1 MFQFTTTTVIN
12 NNVEGDGV
20 RFSGKSGVLNVK
32 RHNKFKK
39 ENVVAVYKRVAS
51 DPEMAEVTL
60 DLNSLEA
67 GFYRIALY
75 IRLSGNN
82 NSYYQPS
89 RMNTIPSMNQQQPQ
103 FVGLKGRPVSSLEE
117 ARAAA
122 IDFDG
127 SVFFFP
133 DLANKRIYTKQINLD
148 GTASM
153 NMYEYK
159 EVPTEAFNSSN
170 FVTRQEF
177 DETLNDIKGALN
189 MIAQQTQ
196 QQPKV
201 EEQPKQQINF

>member
-1 MFQFTTTTVIN
+1 MNLYQ
-12 NNVEGDGV
+12 
-20 RFSGKSGVLNVK
+20 
-32 RHNKFKK
+32 
-39 ENVVAVYKRVAS
+39 
-51 DPEMAEVTL
+51 
-60 DLNSLEA
+60 
-67 GFYRIALY
+67 GF
-75 IRLSGNN
+75 GNN
-82 NSYYQPS
+82 QSYYQPQ
-89 RMNTIPSMNQQQPQ
+89 RTNTIIPPSQQPQ
-103 FVGLKGRPVSSLEE
+103 PAFIGLKGRPVSSLEE

-122 IDFDG
+122 IDFNG

-177 DETLNDIKGALN
+177 DETLNDIKSALN

-196 QQPKV
+196 QQKPQPKV

>member
-1 MFQFTTTTVIN
+1 MNLYQ
-12 NNVEGDGV
+12 
-20 RFSGKSGVLNVK
+20 
-32 RHNKFKK
+32 
-39 ENVVAVYKRVAS
+39 
-51 DPEMAEVTL
+51 
-60 DLNSLEA
+60 
-67 GFYRIALY
+67 GF
-75 IRLSGNN
+75 GNN
-82 NSYYQPS
+82 QSYYQPQ
-89 RMNTIPSMNQQQPQ
+89 RTNTIIPPSQQPQ
-103 FVGLKGRPVSSLEE
+103 PAFIGLKGRPISSLEE

-196 QQPKV
+196 QQKPQPKV

>member
-1 MFQFTTTTVIN
+1 MNLYQ
-12 NNVEGDGV
+12 
-20 RFSGKSGVLNVK
+20 
-32 RHNKFKK
+32 
-39 ENVVAVYKRVAS
+39 
-51 DPEMAEVTL
+51 
-60 DLNSLEA
+60 
-67 GFYRIALY
+67 GF
-75 IRLSGNN
+75 GNN
-82 NSYYQPS
+82 QSYYQPQ
-89 RMNTIPSMNQQQPQ
+89 RTNTIIPPSQQPQ
-103 FVGLKGRPVSSLEE
+103 PAFIGLKGRPVSSLEE

-159 EVPTEAFNSSN
+159 EVLTEAFNSSN

-177 DETLNDIKGALN
+177 DETLNDIKSALN

-196 QQPKV
+196 QQKPQPKV

>member
-1 MFQFTTTTVIN
+1 MNLYQ
-12 NNVEGDGV
+12 
-20 RFSGKSGVLNVK
+20 
-32 RHNKFKK
+32 
-39 ENVVAVYKRVAS
+39 
-51 DPEMAEVTL
+51 
-60 DLNSLEA
+60 
-67 GFYRIALY
+67 GF
-75 IRLSGNN
+75 GNN
-82 NSYYQPS
+82 QSYYQPQ
-89 RMNTIPSMNQQQPQ
+89 RANTIIPPSQQSQPA
-103 FVGLKGRPVSSLEE
+103 FIGLKGRPVSSLEE

>member
-1 MFQFTTTTVIN
+1 MNLYQ
-12 NNVEGDGV
+12 
-20 RFSGKSGVLNVK
+20 
-32 RHNKFKK
+32 
-39 ENVVAVYKRVAS
+39 
-51 DPEMAEVTL
+51 
-60 DLNSLEA
+60 
-67 GFYRIALY
+67 GF
-75 IRLSGNN
+75 GNN
-82 NSYYQPS
+82 QSYYQPQ
-89 RMNTIPSMNQQQPQ
+89 RTNTITPPSQQPQ
-103 FVGLKGRPVSSLEE
+103 PAFIGLKGRPVSSLEE

-196 QQPKV
+196 QQKPQPKV

>member
-1 MFQFTTTTVIN
+1 MNLYQ
-12 NNVEGDGV
+12 
-20 RFSGKSGVLNVK
+20 
-32 RHNKFKK
+32 
-39 ENVVAVYKRVAS
+39 
-51 DPEMAEVTL
+51 
-60 DLNSLEA
+60 
-67 GFYRIALY
+67 GF
-75 IRLSGNN
+75 GNN
-82 NSYYQPS
+82 QSYYQPQ
-89 RMNTIPSMNQQQPQ
+89 RTNTIIPPSQQPQ
-103 FVGLKGRPVSSLEE
+103 PAFIGLKGRPVSSLEE

-196 QQPKV
+196 QQKQQPKT
-201 EEQPKQQINF
+201 EEQSKPQINF

>member
-1 MFQFTTTTVIN
+1 MNLYQ
-12 NNVEGDGV
+12 
-20 RFSGKSGVLNVK
+20 
-32 RHNKFKK
+32 
-39 ENVVAVYKRVAS
+39 
-51 DPEMAEVTL
+51 
-60 DLNSLEA
+60 
-67 GFYRIALY
+67 GF
-75 IRLSGNN
+75 GNN
-82 NSYYQPS
+82 QSYYQPQ
-89 RMNTIPSMNQQQPQ
+89 RTNTIIPPSQQPQ
-103 FVGLKGRPVSSLEE
+103 PAFIGLKGRPVSSLEE
-117 ARAAA
+117 SRAAA

-196 QQPKV
+196 QQKQQPKV

>member
-1 MFQFTTTTVIN
+1 MNLYQ
-12 NNVEGDGV
+12 
-20 RFSGKSGVLNVK
+20 
-32 RHNKFKK
+32 
-39 ENVVAVYKRVAS
+39 
-51 DPEMAEVTL
+51 
-60 DLNSLEA
+60 
-67 GFYRIALY
+67 GF
-75 IRLSGNN
+75 GNN
-82 NSYYQPS
+82 QSYYQPQ
-89 RMNTIPSMNQQQPQ
+89 RTNTIIPPSQQQQPA
-103 FVGLKGRPVSSLEE
+103 FIGLKGRPVSSLEE

>member
-1 MFQFTTTTVIN
+1 MNLYQ
-12 NNVEGDGV
+12 
-20 RFSGKSGVLNVK
+20 
-32 RHNKFKK
+32 
-39 ENVVAVYKRVAS
+39 
-51 DPEMAEVTL
+51 
-60 DLNSLEA
+60 
-67 GFYRIALY
+67 GF
-75 IRLSGNN
+75 GNN
-82 NSYYQPS
+82 QSYYQPQ
-89 RMNTIPSMNQQQPQ
+89 RTNTIIPPSQQQQ
-103 FVGLKGRPVSSLEE
+103 AFVGLKGRPVSSLEE

-196 QQPKV
+196 QQKQQSKV
-201 EEQPKQQINF
+201 EEQSKPQINF

>member
-1 MFQFTTTTVIN
+1 MNLYQ
-12 NNVEGDGV
+12 
-20 RFSGKSGVLNVK
+20 
-32 RHNKFKK
+32 
-39 ENVVAVYKRVAS
+39 
-51 DPEMAEVTL
+51 
-60 DLNSLEA
+60 
-67 GFYRIALY
+67 GF
-75 IRLSGNN
+75 GNN
-82 NSYYQPS
+82 TGYYQPP
-89 RMNTIPSMNQQQPQ
+89 RQQTTQPLMQ
-103 FVGLKGRPVSSLEE
+103 QTQPFIGLKGRPVSSLEE

-196 QQPKV
+196 QQKQQPKA
-201 EEQPKQQINF
+201 EEQPKPQINF

>member
-1 MFQFTTTTVIN
+1 MNLYQ
-12 NNVEGDGV
+12 
-20 RFSGKSGVLNVK
+20 
-32 RHNKFKK
+32 
-39 ENVVAVYKRVAS
+39 
-51 DPEMAEVTL
+51 
-60 DLNSLEA
+60 
-67 GFYRIALY
+67 GF
-75 IRLSGNN
+75 GNN
-82 NSYYQPS
+82 QSYYQPQ
-89 RMNTIPSMNQQQPQ
+89 RTNTIIPPAQQQQ
-103 FVGLKGRPVSSLEE
+103 AFVGLKGRPVSSLEE

-177 DETLNDIKGALN
+177 DETLNDIKGVLN

-196 QQPKV
+196 QQKQQPKT
-201 EEQPKQQINF
+201 EEQSKPQINF

>member
-1 MFQFTTTTVIN
+1 MERKIKNIERILVMNLYQ
-12 NNVEGDGV
+12 
-20 RFSGKSGVLNVK
+20 
-32 RHNKFKK
+32 
-39 ENVVAVYKRVAS
+39 
-51 DPEMAEVTL
+51 
-60 DLNSLEA
+60 
-67 GFYRIALY
+67 GF
-75 IRLSGNN
+75 GNN
-82 NSYYQPS
+82 QSYYQPQ
-89 RMNTIPSMNQQQPQ
+89 RTNTIIPPSQQPQ
-103 FVGLKGRPVSSLEE
+103 PAFIGLKGRPVSSLEE

-189 MIAQQTQ
+189 MIAQQAQ
-196 QQPKV
+196 QQKQQPKV

>member
-1 MFQFTTTTVIN
+1 MNLYQ
-12 NNVEGDGV
+12 
-20 RFSGKSGVLNVK
+20 
-32 RHNKFKK
+32 
-39 ENVVAVYKRVAS
+39 
-51 DPEMAEVTL
+51 
-60 DLNSLEA
+60 
-67 GFYRIALY
+67 GF
-75 IRLSGNN
+75 GNN
-82 NSYYQPS
+82 TGYYQPS
-89 RMNTIPSMNQQQPQ
+89 SRQQITQPLMPQ
-103 FVGLKGRPVSSLEE
+103 AQPFIGLKGRPVSSLEE

-177 DETLNDIKGALN
+177 DETLSDIKSALN

-196 QQPKV
+196 QQKQQPKV

>member
-1 MFQFTTTTVIN
+1 MNLYQ
-12 NNVEGDGV
+12 
-20 RFSGKSGVLNVK
+20 
-32 RHNKFKK
+32 
-39 ENVVAVYKRVAS
+39 
-51 DPEMAEVTL
+51 
-60 DLNSLEA
+60 
-67 GFYRIALY
+67 GF
-75 IRLSGNN
+75 GNN
-82 NSYYQPS
+82 QSYYQPQ
-89 RMNTIPSMNQQQPQ
+89 RTNTIIPPSQQPQ
-103 FVGLKGRPVSSLEE
+103 PAFIGLKGRPVSSLEE

-196 QQPKV
+196 QQSKL

>member
-1 MFQFTTTTVIN
+1 MNLYQ
-12 NNVEGDGV
+12 
-20 RFSGKSGVLNVK
+20 
-32 RHNKFKK
+32 
-39 ENVVAVYKRVAS
+39 
-51 DPEMAEVTL
+51 
-60 DLNSLEA
+60 
-67 GFYRIALY
+67 GF
-75 IRLSGNN
+75 GNN
-82 NSYYQPS
+82 QSYYQPQ
-89 RMNTIPSMNQQQPQ
+89 RTNTIIPPSQQPQ
-103 FVGLKGRPVSSLEE
+103 PAFIGLKGRPVSSLEE

-189 MIAQQTQ
+189 MIAQQAQ
-196 QQPKV
+196 QQKQQPKV

>member
-1 MFQFTTTTVIN
+1 MNLYQ
-12 NNVEGDGV
+12 
-20 RFSGKSGVLNVK
+20 
-32 RHNKFKK
+32 
-39 ENVVAVYKRVAS
+39 
-51 DPEMAEVTL
+51 
-60 DLNSLEA
+60 
-67 GFYRIALY
+67 GF
-75 IRLSGNN
+75 GNN
-82 NSYYQPS
+82 QSYYQPQ
-89 RMNTIPSMNQQQPQ
+89 RTNTIIPPSQQPQ
-103 FVGLKGRPVSSLEE
+103 PAFIGLKGRPVSSLEE
-117 ARAAA
+117 VRAAA

-196 QQPKV
+196 QQKQQPKV

>member
-1 MFQFTTTTVIN
+1 MNLYQ
-12 NNVEGDGV
+12 
-20 RFSGKSGVLNVK
+20 
-32 RHNKFKK
+32 
-39 ENVVAVYKRVAS
+39 
-51 DPEMAEVTL
+51 
-60 DLNSLEA
+60 
-67 GFYRIALY
+67 GF
-75 IRLSGNN
+75 GNN
-82 NSYYQPS
+82 QSYYQPQ
-89 RMNTIPSMNQQQPQ
+89 RTNTIIPPSQQPQ
-103 FVGLKGRPVSSLEE
+103 PAFIGLKGRPVSSLEE

-159 EVPTEAFNSSN
+159 EVPTEALNSSN

-196 QQPKV
+196 QQSKV

>member
-1 MFQFTTTTVIN
+1 MNLYQ
-12 NNVEGDGV
+12 
-20 RFSGKSGVLNVK
+20 
-32 RHNKFKK
+32 
-39 ENVVAVYKRVAS
+39 
-51 DPEMAEVTL
+51 
-60 DLNSLEA
+60 
-67 GFYRIALY
+67 GF
-75 IRLSGNN
+75 GNN
-82 NSYYQPS
+82 QSYYQPQ
-89 RMNTIPSMNQQQPQ
+89 RTNTIIPPSQQPQ
-103 FVGLKGRPVSSLEE
+103 PAFIGLKGRPVSSLEE

-170 FVTRQEF
+170 FVNRQEF

>member
-1 MFQFTTTTVIN
+1 MNLYQ
-12 NNVEGDGV
+12 
-20 RFSGKSGVLNVK
+20 
-32 RHNKFKK
+32 
-39 ENVVAVYKRVAS
+39 
-51 DPEMAEVTL
+51 
-60 DLNSLEA
+60 
-67 GFYRIALY
+67 GF
-75 IRLSGNN
+75 GNN
-82 NSYYQPS
+82 QSYYQPQ
-89 RMNTIPSMNQQQPQ
+89 RTNTIIPPSQQPQ
-103 FVGLKGRPVSSLEE
+103 PAFIGLKGRPVSSLEE

-196 QQPKV
+196 QQKTQPKV

>member
-1 MFQFTTTTVIN
+1 MNLYQ
-12 NNVEGDGV
+12 
-20 RFSGKSGVLNVK
+20 
-32 RHNKFKK
+32 
-39 ENVVAVYKRVAS
+39 
-51 DPEMAEVTL
+51 
-60 DLNSLEA
+60 
-67 GFYRIALY
+67 GF
-75 IRLSGNN
+75 GNN
-82 NSYYQPS
+82 QSYYQPQ
-89 RMNTIPSMNQQQPQ
+89 RTNTMIPPSQQPQ
-103 FVGLKGRPVSSLEE
+103 PAFIGLKGRPVSSLEE

-196 QQPKV
+196 QQKQQPKV

>member
-1 MFQFTTTTVIN
+1 MNLYQ
-12 NNVEGDGV
+12 
-20 RFSGKSGVLNVK
+20 
-32 RHNKFKK
+32 
-39 ENVVAVYKRVAS
+39 
-51 DPEMAEVTL
+51 
-60 DLNSLEA
+60 
-67 GFYRIALY
+67 GF
-75 IRLSGNN
+75 GNN
-82 NSYYQPS
+82 QSYYQPQ
-89 RMNTIPSMNQQQPQ
+89 RTNTIIPPSQQPQ
-103 FVGLKGRPVSSLEE
+103 PAFIGLKGRPVSSLEE

-196 QQPKV
+196 QQKKQPKV

>member
-1 MFQFTTTTVIN
+1 MERKIKN
-12 NNVEGDGV
+12 IE
-20 RFSGKSGVLNVK
+20 
-32 RHNKFKK
+32 
-39 ENVVAVYKRVAS
+39 
-51 DPEMAEVTL
+51 
-60 DLNSLEA
+60 
-67 GFYRIALY
+67 RILVMNLY
-75 IRLSGNN
+75 QGYGNN

-153 NMYEYK
+153 NMYQYK

-170 FVTRQEF
+170 FVTCQEF

-189 MIAQQTQ
+189 MIVQQNQQAQQSNQ
-196 QQPKV
+196 V
-201 EEQPKQQINF
+201 EQSKTQQINF

>member
-1 MFQFTTTTVIN
+1 MNLYQ
-12 NNVEGDGV
+12 
-20 RFSGKSGVLNVK
+20 
-32 RHNKFKK
+32 
-39 ENVVAVYKRVAS
+39 
-51 DPEMAEVTL
+51 
-60 DLNSLEA
+60 
-67 GFYRIALY
+67 GF
-75 IRLSGNN
+75 GNN
-82 NSYYQPS
+82 QSYYQPQ
-89 RMNTIPSMNQQQPQ
+89 RTNTMVPPVQQQQ
-103 FVGLKGRPVSSLEE
+103 AFIGLKGRPVSSLEE

-196 QQPKV
+196 QQIQQPKP
-201 EEQPKQQINF
+201 EEQQPKPQINF

>member
-1 MFQFTTTTVIN
+1 MERKIKNIESILVMN
-12 NNVEGDGV
+12 
-20 RFSGKSGVLNVK
+20 
-32 RHNKFKK
+32 
-39 ENVVAVYKRVAS
+39 
-51 DPEMAEVTL
+51 
-60 DLNSLEA
+60 
-67 GFYRIALY
+67 LY
-75 IRLSGNN
+75 QGYGNN

-89 RMNTIPSMNQQQPQ
+89 RMNTIPSINQQQPQ

-159 EVPTEAFNSSN
+159 EVTTEALNSSN

-196 QQPKV
+196 QQKQQPKV

>member
-1 MFQFTTTTVIN
+1 MNLYQ
-12 NNVEGDGV
+12 
-20 RFSGKSGVLNVK
+20 
-32 RHNKFKK
+32 
-39 ENVVAVYKRVAS
+39 
-51 DPEMAEVTL
+51 
-60 DLNSLEA
+60 
-67 GFYRIALY
+67 GF
-75 IRLSGNN
+75 GNN
-82 NSYYQPS
+82 QSYYQPQ
-89 RMNTIPSMNQQQPQ
+89 RTNTIIPPSQQPQ
-103 FVGLKGRPVSSLEE
+103 PAFIGLKGRPVSSLEE

-177 DETLNDIKGALN
+177 NETLNDIKGALN

-196 QQPKV
+196 QQKPQPKV

>member
-1 MFQFTTTTVIN
+1 MNLYQ
-12 NNVEGDGV
+12 
-20 RFSGKSGVLNVK
+20 
-32 RHNKFKK
+32 
-39 ENVVAVYKRVAS
+39 
-51 DPEMAEVTL
+51 
-60 DLNSLEA
+60 
-67 GFYRIALY
+67 GF
-75 IRLSGNN
+75 GNN
-82 NSYYQPS
+82 QSYYQPQ
-89 RMNTIPSMNQQQPQ
+89 RANTIIPPSQQQQPA
-103 FVGLKGRPVSSLEE
+103 FIGLKGRPVSSLEE

-196 QQPKV
+196 QQKQQPKV

>member
-1 MFQFTTTTVIN
+1 MN
-12 NNVEGDGV
+12 
-20 RFSGKSGVLNVK
+20 
-32 RHNKFKK
+32 
-39 ENVVAVYKRVAS
+39 
-51 DPEMAEVTL
+51 
-60 DLNSLEA
+60 
-67 GFYRIALY
+67 LY
-75 IRLSGNN
+75 QGYGNN

-159 EVPTEAFNSSN
+159 EVPTEALNSSN

-189 MIAQQTQ
+189 MIVQQNQQAQQSNQVEQSKTQ
-196 QQPKV
+196 R
-201 EEQPKQQINF
+201 INF

>member
-1 MFQFTTTTVIN
+1 MNLYQ
-12 NNVEGDGV
+12 
-20 RFSGKSGVLNVK
+20 
-32 RHNKFKK
+32 
-39 ENVVAVYKRVAS
+39 
-51 DPEMAEVTL
+51 
-60 DLNSLEA
+60 
-67 GFYRIALY
+67 GF
-75 IRLSGNN
+75 GNN
-82 NSYYQPS
+82 QSYYQPQ
-89 RMNTIPSMNQQQPQ
+89 RTNTIIPPSQQPQ
-103 FVGLKGRPVSSLEE
+103 PAFIGLKGRPVSSLEK

-133 DLANKRIYTKQINLD
+133 DLANKRIYAKQINLD

-196 QQPKV
+196 QQKPQPKV

>member
-1 MFQFTTTTVIN
+1 MNLYQ
-12 NNVEGDGV
+12 
-20 RFSGKSGVLNVK
+20 
-32 RHNKFKK
+32 
-39 ENVVAVYKRVAS
+39 
-51 DPEMAEVTL
+51 
-60 DLNSLEA
+60 
-67 GFYRIALY
+67 GF
-75 IRLSGNN
+75 GNN
-82 NSYYQPS
+82 QSYYQPQ
-89 RMNTIPSMNQQQPQ
+89 RTNTIIPPSQQPQ
-103 FVGLKGRPVSSLEE
+103 PAFIGLKGRPVSSLEE

-196 QQPKV
+196 QQSKV
-201 EEQPKQQINF
+201 EGQPKQQINF

>member
-1 MFQFTTTTVIN
+1 MNLYQ
-12 NNVEGDGV
+12 
-20 RFSGKSGVLNVK
+20 
-32 RHNKFKK
+32 
-39 ENVVAVYKRVAS
+39 
-51 DPEMAEVTL
+51 
-60 DLNSLEA
+60 
-67 GFYRIALY
+67 GF
-75 IRLSGNN
+75 GNN
-82 NSYYQPS
+82 TGYYQPP
-89 RMNTIPSMNQQQPQ
+89 RQQTTQPLMQ
-103 FVGLKGRPVSSLEE
+103 QTQPFIGLKGRPVSSLEE

-189 MIAQQTQ
+189 MIVSQQQQTQ
-196 QQPKV
+196 QQPIQ
-201 EEQPKQQINF
+201 EEKSKQINF